1 MSDPPQAPT
10 ITGLLAASD
19 VAPGTVLAD
28 RFRVEAM
35 LGIGGMG
42 VVYRATDLDL
52 GVQVAVKLLRPE
64 QASRPEAFERFR
76 QELLLARQVSSPR
89 VVRIHD
95 IARHGE
101 RWLISMDLVEGE
113 PLDRMLDRRGPLPVE
128 EALAIVRQLAEGL
141 EAAHARGV
149 IHRDLK
155 PSNVL
160 VSPGGDVY
168 ISDFGVA
175 RSLRSSGHTQAG
187 TILGTPDYLSPEQ
200 ARGDTLDGR
209 SDLYALGLVL
219 YELLTGRQPFGGGTP
234 TESLSQRLVG
244 TPPDIGGRRSDLP
257 RWVAR
262 LVHRLL
268 QPRPAQRLPDTRAVI
283 RAIDHKHVPLDLRP
297 GRRAGWALAALVLL
311 ALVAAIVLLRSGGS
325 VGPPPAPDR
334 LLVLADQAPG
344 GMDEAWAGAVESLR
358 LALANMSET
367 PVVDGERTAQAVA
380 QLGLAHV
387 QERDVEAVAGMVPAR
402 RVLHLRLQD
411 DAGRLALRGQLA
423 GTRIEGPAAPTLH
436 EASEGFAQAYA
447 ESMGT
452 RPPGPWRVT
461 PAAGAL
467 VDYGGGLLEWRSGR
481 LTMAISRFEAAVA
494 ADAGHPGV
502 WLALAET
509 ALGAGL
515 YERAD
520 DALESGIAVAA
531 SGRMADEFSVPGAL
545 LGDDAD
551 AASERLASRLAAH
564 PDDLDLR
571 RQLARLAG
579 ETGNHA
585 RALELLAGLLERDPD
600 DARAWYLSGKY
611 LILSGDTRRA
621 VDEHLVRALVL
632 FKRSRN
638 AFGEAEAVNALGI
651 GYARLGQSAEAEEQ
665 YLRALALRRVLDD
678 QRGTATTLRNLSD
691 LAVIR
696 GEHVQARA
704 YLEEARD
711 LYGRM
716 GDRFGQSQMER
727 ETGLLS
733 EEQGDY
739 TAARDAFRMALRS
752 RQRAGDIDGIGESLN
767 DIGFANYQLGDYDSA
782 LVFWS
787 QAAEAFEQAGNRV
800 GQVRAQQN
808 LGLLDIAQGR
818 WEQAQAR
825 LEASLV
831 EAESR
836 QMAEE
841 AAVSRRNLAELAIL
855 RGQTAA
861 AARQLEHARRLFDER
876 QDARGQADVVLLAA
890 RLALVT
896 GDFDGVADLLEGF
909 AGREAATSLEQRAIA
924 GILQLALRQRLGREV
939 PAALHEAA
947 LEAVQA
953 AGLPVLELTVR
964 ALTGPDD
971 PQLAEAVERLGNL
984 PLTLQWRRLALTRA
998 LDARRTDAATTHGLA
1013 LRRLLADH
1021 PGHAEA
1027 FEGHRQLHRL
1037 ALLREDAAAADR
1049 ALADALTARERLAS
1063 GMAEAELEW
1072 FSQHPWSRALDEAG
1086 NGN

>member
-1 MSDPPQAPT
+1 MSTPPQDPT

-19 VAPGTVLAD
+19 ISPGTVLAD

-64 QASRPEAFERFR
+64 HASRPEAFERFR

-95 IARHGE
+95 IARHGD

-113 PLDRMLDRRGPLPVE
+113 PLDRLLDRRGPLPVD
-128 EALAIVRQLAEGL
+128 EALSIARQLAEGL

-160 VSPGGDVY
+160 VSPEGDVY

-175 RSLRSSGHTQAG
+175 RSLRTSGHTQAG

-209 SDLYALGLVL
+209 SDLYALGLVM

-234 TESLSQRLVG
+234 TESLSQRLVSA
-244 TPPDIGGRRSDLP
+244 PPDIARQRTDLP

-268 QPRPAQRLPDTRAVI
+268 QPRPAQRLPDAGAVI
-283 RAIDHKHVPLDLRP
+283 RAIDQRRVPVDLRP
-297 GRRAGWALAALVLL
+297 GRRAWWTLAALALL
-311 ALVAAIVLLRSGGS
+311 ALVATTLLLRTGGP
-325 VGPPPAPDR
+325 VGPPPQPDR
-334 LLVLADQAPG
+334 LLVLADQAPDG
-344 GMDEAWAGAVESLR
+344 LQEAWTGAIESLR
-358 LALANMSET
+358 LALEDLSGV

-387 QERDVEAVAGMVPAR
+387 RERDVGAVAGLVPAR
-402 RVLHLRLQD
+402 RRLLLELHEVG
-411 DAGRLALRGQLA
+411 GRLAITGRYEGTSVAGPDA
-423 GTRIEGPAAPTLH
+423 GTLDAAT
-436 EASEGFAQAYA
+436 EGFARAFAQTLGAQPSY
-447 ESMGT
+447 S
-452 RPPGPWRVT
+452 WRVA
-461 PAAGAL
+461 PQAAAL
-467 VDYGGGLLEWRSGR
+467 DDYGSGLLEWRGGR
-481 LTMAISRFEAAVA
+481 LAAALARFEAAVA
-494 ADAGHPGV
+494 IDAGHPAL

-509 ALGAGL
+509 ALAAGL
-515 YERAD
+515 YDRAD
-520 DALESGIAVAA
+520 EALESGATLAA
-531 SGRMADEFSVPGAL
+531 PERVADEFQVLGAL
-545 LGDDAD
+545 LGDAPE
-551 AASERLASRLAAH
+551 AATARLESRLDAR
-564 PDDLDLR
+564 PDDLGLAL
-571 RQLARLAG
+571 QLARLAG
-579 ETGNHA
+579 ETGNHV
-585 RALELLAGLLERDPD
+585 RALELLEDLLGRDPG

-665 YLRALALRRVLDD
+665 YRRALALRRMLED
-678 QRGTATTLRNLSD
+678 QRGTATTLRNLAD

-696 GEHVQARA
+696 GEHEHARA

-711 LYGRM
+711 LYGRL
-716 GDRFGQSQMER
+716 GDRFGQAQMER
-727 ETGLLS
+727 EAGLLS

-739 TAARDAFRMALRS
+739 TAAREAFRMALRS
-752 RQRAGDIDGIGESLN
+752 RQRAGDVEGVGESFN

-787 QAAEAFEQAGNRV
+787 QAIEAFQQVDDRR
-800 GQVRAQQN
+800 GQVRAAQN
-808 LGLLDIAQGR
+808 LGLLDMAQGR
-818 WEQAQAR
+818 WQQAQAR
-825 LEASLV
+825 LEASLL

-855 RGQTAA
+855 RGQTAV

-876 QDARGQADVVLLAA
+876 QDVRGQADAVLLAA

-896 GDFDGVADLLEGF
+896 GDFDGVAGLLEGF
-909 AGREAATSLEQRAIA
+909 AGREATASLEQKAIA
-924 GILQLALRQRLGREV
+924 GTLQLSLQQRRGRSASAALGAAALR
-939 PAALHEAA
+939 AAE
-947 LEAVQA
+947 A
-953 AGLPVLELTVR
+953 AGLPVLELNVR
-964 ALTGPDD
+964 ALTTPGD
-971 PQLAEAVERLGNL
+971 PGLAEAVERLGNVAL
-984 PLTLQWRRLALTRA
+984 SLQWRRLALAQA
-998 LDARRTDAATTHGLA
+998 LDAGRIEAARGHGAA
-1013 LRRLLADH
+1013 LQRLLAEH
-1021 PGHAEA
+1021 PEHADA
-1027 FEGHRQLHRL
+1027 FESHRQLHRL
-1037 ALLREDAAAADR
+1037 ALARGDDAAAGQ
-1049 ALADALTARERLAS
+1049 ALAEALAARERLAS
-1063 GMAEAELEW
+1063 GMAEAELAW
-1072 FSQHPWSRALDEAG
+1072 FSQHPWSRALDEAV
-1086 NGN
+1086 NGH